1 MQLELTEAQRE
12 VLEDL
17 LQRAMGGLREEIY
30 KSEVAE
36 YKQALKEREV
46 IIQNLLDQVRTTS
59 PAT

>member
-46 IIQNLLDQVRTTS
+46 IIQALLDQVRTTS
-59 PAT
+59 PAS